1 MAGEPELADLE
12 IDDAGAKG
20 EEEPM
25 ADLEDP
31 ATATLVD
38 DMAEEDLEEEGEA
51 AGEEEEADEG
61 NLEDEEMDEMLA
73 AAFDRQIDELM
84 MQQMMAEM
92 LMPHF
97 ETEQIDAALE
107 NLDLMDI
114 LADMEAETPEDMQE
128 QLFDVVV
135 EKIHEEE
142 EEGDEAGAEEEEGNG
157 TFVFGDA
164 VEEDEAENR

>member
-12 IDDAGAKG
+12 IDNAGAKG

-38 DMAEEDLEEEGEA
+38 DMAEEEPEE
-51 AGEEEEADEG
+51 AGEVADEEAEADEG
-61 NLEDEEMDEMLA
+61 ILEDEEMDEMLA

-92 LMPHF
+92 L
-97 ETEQIDAALE
+97 
-107 NLDLMDI
+107 
-114 LADMEAETPEDMQE
+114 
-128 QLFDVVV
+128 
-135 EKIHEEE
+135 
-142 EEGDEAGAEEEEGNG
+142 
-157 TFVFGDA
+157 
-164 VEEDEAENR
+164 

>member
-12 IDDAGAKG
+12 IDNAGAKG

-38 DMAEEDLEEEGEA
+38 DMAEEEPEEAGEA
-51 AGEEEEADEG
+51 ADEEAEADEG
-61 NLEDEEMDEMLA
+61 ILEDEEMDEMLA

-92 LMPHF
+92 L
-97 ETEQIDAALE
+97 
-107 NLDLMDI
+107 
-114 LADMEAETPEDMQE
+114 
-128 QLFDVVV
+128 
-135 EKIHEEE
+135 
-142 EEGDEAGAEEEEGNG
+142 
-157 TFVFGDA
+157 
-164 VEEDEAENR
+164 